1 MIVFRSLADVSKAR
15 LPPHLIEPVLKTMQA
30 ILKAHPAYDPDNDG
44 HLVLITPTDTDES
57 LGERL
62 GYKWQDSCFE
72 GVSYDPE
79 SRVFSTMIL
88 RNNQFAISI
97 LISDEPWLPSAIR
110 ARIASQM

>member
-1 MIVFRSLADVSKAR
+1 MIAFRSLADVSKAR

-44 HLVLITPTDTDES
+44 HLALITPTDTDDS

-62 GYKWQDSCFE
+62 GDRWQESGFE
-72 GVSYDPE
+72 GVAFDPV

-88 RNNQFAISI
+88 RNNQFGISI
-97 LISDEPWLPSAIR
+97 LIPDEPWLPTAIR
-110 ARIASQM
+110 ERITSQM